1 MKTRTAVGLW
11 TLAVGLA
18 AGGVSLVVTSDH
30 RDTPTTTAVMSIAVG
45 LAFVGAGLV
54 AWYRRPENRTGVLMV
69 LVGFAWYAGSLV
81 EANASLPFSV
91 GVALASLAWGF
102 FAYLLLGFPSGRLS
116 GVLDRAIVATAFLL
130 VTVARFVWVLFD
142 DLREDFPGAPENAFL
157 IEDSESVSSAV
168 QTTVR
173 LTGIA
178 IILAT
183 ISVLVRRWRAA
194 SPPLRRAL
202 GPVFVTSGTA
212 VSVLAVA
219 LAFEVLEVRGADAV
233 YWIALGALLTV
244 PLSFLLGLLRGRLA
258 RAGVSRL
265 LLELDGV
272 RSADDLRAALARA
285 LGDPSLEVA
294 YWIPERNE
302 FVDAAGKGLSP
313 AERDGDR
320 PATVVERGGEP
331 VAALVHDASLR
342 DDAELVE
349 AVGAAAGLALENER
363 RLAELAQSE
372 ARQRALIEALP
383 DLMIRI
389 SRDGTYLDVEA
400 NEADLVRP
408 AHELVG
414 RTLHEVLPLDVADRI
429 MRCVRRLPT
438 GSGVETVEYRLR
450 IDSVDRH
457 FEARIAPI
465 RDDEAVLIVRDISDR
480 KQTELELRRLQDELR
495 ARYEDLRRERDFIST
510 VVQAAPSFFCLV
522 DGEGRVVRFNRTLER
537 ASGLTDDESTR
548 GRPFWEVFCP
558 PGAAD
563 AVREALL
570 GACCVPTST
579 RGEREDEW
587 RAAGG
592 GRISVAWSVTPLV
605 DEGGS
610 ERFLITGM
618 DITQRKRHEEELRSS
633 RARIV
638 EAGAVERRRL
648 ERNLHD
654 GAQQRLVSL
663 SLLLSLAHGRVGAD
677 PAGAKELLATA
688 DGELKHALEELR
700 ELARGIHPAVLT
712 DRGLEPAVQTLV
724 ARSPIP
730 VTVAETPDDRLPAPV
745 EAAAYYV
752 VSEALANVA
761 KYSGATEA
769 TVRIGRDNGFALVE
783 VADDGVGGAD
793 PSRGSGLR
801 GLADRVEALDGRLE
815 VQSPPGA
822 GTTVRAEIP
831 YG

>member
-1 MKTRTAVGLW
+1 VTTRTAVGLW

-54 AWYRRPENRTGVLMV
+54 AWYRRPENRTGLLMV

-81 EANASLPFSV
+81 ESNASVPFTV
-91 GVALASLAWGF
+91 GVVLASVAWGF
-102 FAYLLLGFPSGRLS
+102 FAYLLLAFPSGRLS
-116 GVLDRAIVATAFLL
+116 GRVDYAIVITAFLL
-130 VTVARFVWVLFD
+130 VTVARFVWVLFT

-157 IEDSESVSSAV
+157 VEHDETVSTAV
-168 QTTVR
+168 EMVVR
-173 LTGIA
+173 VTGIV
-178 IILAT
+178 IIAAT
-183 ISVLVRRWRAA
+183 VTVLVRRWRAA

-202 GPVFVTSGTA
+202 GPVFVTAGTA
-212 VSVLAVA
+212 VTILAVQ
-219 LAFEVLEVRGADAV
+219 LAFEILELRAADAV
-233 YWIALGALLTV
+233 YWVALGALLTV
-244 PLSFLLGLLRGRLA
+244 PLSFLLGLVRGRLA

-265 LLELDGV
+265 LLELDSV
-272 RSADDLRAALARA
+272 RSADDLRDALARA

-302 FVDAAGKGLSP
+302 FVDAAGKGLP
-313 AERDGDR
+313 ARGDDDERLT
-320 PATVVERGGEP
+320 TVVERGGEP

-342 DDAELVE
+342 DEADLVA

-363 RLAELAQSE
+363 RLAKLAQSE
-372 ARQRALIEALP
+372 ARQRALIHALP

-400 NEADLVRP
+400 NDADLVLP
-408 AHELVG
+408 ARELVG

-429 MRCVRRLPT
+429 MRCVERLPT
-438 GSGVETVEYRLR
+438 GSGVETVEYALRL
-450 IDSVDRH
+450 DGVDRH

-465 RDDEAVLIVRDISDR
+465 ADDDAVLIVRDISDR
-480 KQTELELRRLQDELR
+480 KRTELELQRLQDELR
-495 ARYEDLRRERDFIST
+495 ARYDDLRRERDFIST

-522 DGEGRVVRFNRTLER
+522 DGEGGIVRFNRTLER
-537 ASGLTDDESTR
+537 ASGLKDEEATR
-548 GRPFWEVFCP
+548 GRPFWEAFSP
-558 PGAAD
+558 PDKAD

-570 GACCVPTST
+570 AACCLPASAL
-579 RGEREDEW
+579 REREDEW
-587 RAAGG
+587 RAADG
-592 GRISVAWSVTPLV
+592 GRISVAWSVTPLL
-605 DEGGS
+605 DEQG
-610 ERFLITGM
+610 EQRFLITGM

-638 EAGAVERRRL
+638 EAGAIERRRL

-663 SLLLSLAHGRVGAD
+663 SLLLSLAQGRIDAD

-688 DGELKHALEELR
+688 DDELKRALEELR

-712 DRGLEPAVQTLV
+712 DRGLEPAVQALV
-724 ARSPIP
+724 TRSPVP
-730 VTVAETPDDRLPAPV
+730 VTLAETPDDRFPEPV

-752 VSEALANVA
+752 VSEALANVV

-769 TVRIGRDNGFALVE
+769 TVRIARDNGFALVE

-815 VQSPPGA
+815 VESAPGD
-822 GTTVRAEIP
+822 GTTVRAQIP